1 MSSENIYSRCVAE
14 REKTTPL
21 FNTSSYR
28 KRKYPEKF
36 FDYYR
41 MSINSFD
48 ELLQKVRESITK
60 NYTQLRNPIT
70 LEERLTV
77 TIRYFSYIIKKQNTN
92 GECVFL
98 LYILLLIDKLILKK
112 AHVHQNYV
120 VEIGSGLGLVHT
132 DTDVD
137 MVYFSVVLMAVV
149 DANLQFISIDVG
161 AYGKEG
167 DSNVFKNSNFGK
179 LLYSNKLDLPG
190 PALLPETESNPQPY
204 VFIGD
209 EAFALHTHLLRP
221 YPGRNLTDIRRV
233 FNYRLSRARRMVEC
247 AFGVL
252 ANKWRVL
259 HTPIQVEPDFT
270 DEIIKACCVL
280 HNFVR
285 KRDGTNFEN
294 SETISLEDI
303 EVHETGT
310 RSQGIED
317 ICPTLT

>member
-1 MSSENIYSRCVAE
+1 M
-14 REKTTPL
+14 
-21 FNTSSYR
+21 
-28 KRKYPEKF
+28 PE
-36 FDYYR
+36 
-41 MSINSFD
+41 
-48 ELLQKVRESITK
+48 ITK
-60 NYTQLRNPIT
+60 DKWLEIADVFYLKTNFPNCLGAIDGKHIRCKNPKNSGSLFFNY
-70 LEERLTV
+70 
-77 TIRYFSYIIKKQNTN
+77 KK
-92 GECVFL
+92 
-98 LYILLLIDKLILKK
+98 
-112 AHVHQNYV
+112 
-120 VEIGSGLGLVHT
+120 
-132 DTDVD
+132 
-137 MVYFSVVLMAVV
+137 YFSVVLMAVV
-149 DANLQFISIDVG
+149 DANLQFITIDVG

-179 LLYSNKLDLPG
+179 FLYSDKIDLPE

-204 VFIGD
+204 VFIGN

-270 DEIIKACCVL
+270 DVIIKACCVL

-285 KRDGTNFEN
+285 KKDGTNFEN

-303 EVHETGT
+303 EVRGTGT
-310 RSQGIED
+310 RSQGIEVRD
-317 ICPTLT
+317 FFSNYWSRSRSFSELKIN

>member
-1 MSSENIYSRCVAE
+1 MSFSALHYDFHIGKS
-14 REKTTPL
+14 TI
-21 FNTSSYR
+21 SG
-28 KRKYPEKF
+28 
-36 FDYYR
+36 
-41 MSINSFD
+41 I
-48 ELLQKVRESITK
+48 VRETCQVIWSTLKSTEMPEITK
-60 NYTQLRNPIT
+60 DKWLEIADLFYLKTNFPNCLGAIDGKHIRCKNPKNSGSLFFNY
-70 LEERLTV
+70 
-77 TIRYFSYIIKKQNTN
+77 KK
-92 GECVFL
+92 
-98 LYILLLIDKLILKK
+98 
-112 AHVHQNYV
+112 
-120 VEIGSGLGLVHT
+120 
-132 DTDVD
+132 
-137 MVYFSVVLMAVV
+137 YFSVVLMAVV
-149 DANLQFISIDVG
+149 DANLQFITIDVG
-161 AYGKEG
+161 AYGKDG

-179 LLYSNKLDLPG
+179 LLYSNKLDLPE

-221 YPGRNLTDIRRV
+221 YPGRKLTDIRRV

-270 DEIIKACCVL
+270 DDIIKACCVL

-303 EVHETGT
+303 EVHGTGT
-310 RSQGIED
+310 RSQGIEVRD
-317 ICPTLT
+317 FFSNYFIGPGAVPFQNSK